1 MTVCLTCK
9 RRNECDHKWKDD
21 EFMVG
26 CTGYIESRTNFDR
39 ITESPEKLAKFLGTW
54 FALPCDLCEHFRDYK
69 CTAKISDRRCYDAE
83 AFEKWLNE
91 ESKE

>member
-26 CTGYIESRTNFDR
+26 CTGYIESRTNFER
-39 ITESPEKLAKFLGTW
+39 VTESPE
-54 FALPCDLCEHFRDYK
+54 ALTIFIEDIMMPCYGCNVESIKNCPHK
-69 CTAKISDRRCYDAE
+69 KKIGVMFCDRKEC
-83 AFEKWLNE
+83 FKWLNE
-91 ESKE
+91 ESEE